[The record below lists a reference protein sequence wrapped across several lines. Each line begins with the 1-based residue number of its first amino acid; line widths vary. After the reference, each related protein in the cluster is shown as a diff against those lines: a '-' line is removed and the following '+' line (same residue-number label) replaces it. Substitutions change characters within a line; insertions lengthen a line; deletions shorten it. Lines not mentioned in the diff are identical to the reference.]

1 MGPKLR
7 TADERI
13 AWIAGRAH
21 GVVTRAEL
29 LRAGLTAK
37 QIKRRVARGAL
48 IRVHRGVFR
57 VGHAAPSLLALYLA
71 AVRACGDRAVLS
83 GPAAAH
89 LWGLIKAHPPRP
101 EVTAPTE
108 RRVRGVTCRHC
119 RHLHPEDKTLWRGIP
134 VTTVARTIV
143 DISRP
148 LPAPALAR
156 ALHDAGIKHRLT
168 PAAIEAVLARR
179 PNAPGAAKLRAVL
192 YGREPVTLSTLE
204 ARFLALLRANN
215 LPLPRTN
222 TRFGSRRLDCR
233 WPAHRLVV
241 ELDSYRYH
249 GSRHAWEEDRRRE
262 RLVRASGDEFRRYT
276 WGDVLETPA
285 LMLAEL
291 RRLLS

>member
-1 MGPKLR
+1 M
-7 TADERI
+7 
-13 AWIAGRAH
+13 
-21 GVVTRAEL
+21 
-29 LRAGLTAK
+29 
-37 QIKRRVARGAL
+37 
-48 IRVHRGVFR
+48 
-57 VGHAAPSLLALYLA
+57 
-71 AVRACGDRAVLS
+71 
-83 GPAAAH
+83 
-89 LWGLIKAHPPRP
+89 
-101 EVTAPTE
+101 
-108 RRVRGVTCRHC
+108 
-119 RHLHPEDKTLWRGIP
+119 
-134 VTTVARTIV
+134 TTVARTIV